1 MAAIEIK
8 NPHRRMTQQA
18 VVSLEESIPLPEGQG
33 RSLPAPFKGHHP
45 LTDKIL
51 RKAKRE
57 RR

>member
-1 MAAIEIK
+1 
-8 NPHRRMTQQA
+8 MTQQA
-18 VVSLEESIPLPEGQG
+18 VVSLEESIPLPEGHG